1 MRLGRFTRRAAL
13 RAAVSAAS
21 AAPLG
26 REGALAAAVC
36 GAAQEQPAAGILL
49 GVPTIGVLAR
59 RRGPVVPRRR
69 WVRTLAGVAIGVAT
83 RWVWPVAAKQPAAV
97 APHRACVDLAA
108 TLDGAGVGIV
118 INVGAGPGR
127 SGSRHPGDEVRE
139 ALPAADVVVL
149 EDADGLPDALERMAG
164 SGVRVLGIAGGD
176 GSINTAAEVALR
188 HRLPLVVV
196 PAGTLNHMARDSGV
210 ETVGDAVEA
219 LRAGTAIE
227 IDVARIGARPFL
239 NTASFGSYVEIVD
252 AREALEGRIG
262 KWLALAVAVVRVL
275 RHGRP
280 VDVEIDGH
288 RERVWTAFVGNCRYL
303 PEGMAPTWRE
313 RLDDG
318 QLDVRIADASHPL
331 GRTRLVLAVLTG
343 RMHRS
348 RVFRS
353 WSTTNLTVRRADGP
367 LRLARDGET
376 FDGTDHVEIAKKGE
390 RLVVYAPRPAE
401 PSAGA
406 HTSR

>member
-1 MRLGRFTRRAAL
+1 MEL
-13 RAAVSAAS
+13 AAS
-21 AAPLG
+21 P
-26 REGALAAAVC
+26 
-36 GAAQEQPAAGILL
+36 
-49 GVPTIGVLAR
+49 
-59 RRGPVVPRRR
+59 
-69 WVRTLAGVAIGVAT
+69 
-83 RWVWPVAAKQPAAV
+83 
-97 APHRACVDLAA
+97 
-108 TLDGAGVGIV
+108 DGDGVGIV
-118 INVGAGPGR
+118 VNVGAGPAR
-127 SGSRHPGDEVRE
+127 SGSRPPGDELRA

-149 EDADGLPDALERMAG
+149 EEADGLAEALERTAG

-196 PAGTLNHMARDSGV
+196 PAGTFNHLARDSGV
-210 ETVGDAVEA
+210 ETVDDALEA

-227 IDVARIGARPFL
+227 IDVARIGERPFL

-275 RHGRP
+275 RDGRP
-280 VDVEIDGH
+280 VDVEINGR

-303 PEGMAPTWRE
+303 PEGMAPTWRD

-353 WSTTNLTVRRADGP
+353 WSTTSLTLRRSDGP

-376 FDGTDHVEIAKKGE
+376 FDGTDHVEIAKNGE

-401 PSAGA
+401 PSEPSAGA